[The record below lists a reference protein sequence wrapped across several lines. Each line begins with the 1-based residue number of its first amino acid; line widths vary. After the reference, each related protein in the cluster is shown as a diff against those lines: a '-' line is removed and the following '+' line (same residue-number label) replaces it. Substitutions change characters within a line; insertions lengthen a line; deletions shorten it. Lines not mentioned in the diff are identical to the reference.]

1 MSDDAT
7 RDHSPEFISPEFID
21 TPAGAQ
27 MLQTLGQAAKTPGR
41 CACGEHPDPD
51 EHPDAVHD

>member
-1 MSDDAT
+1 MSDDAP
-7 RDHSPEFISPEFID
+7 RDRSPDFID
-21 TPAGAQ
+21 TPASAQ

-51 EHPDAVHD
+51 EHPDAVDD